1 MDLAT
6 QSSKKVY
13 PAYNRVMTAK
23 THYPMNI
30 RFNPGKPA
38 KLMSTHL
45 KWDSYLEKVGAKK
58 DREAFTALFNH
69 FSPLLKSFLMKSGGQ
84 DPETVEELVQETWI
98 KVWRKAPHFSRKY
111 GSAST
116 WIYTIARNTRIDAI
130 RTQIRQNPDRLN
142 AEEIYADNHNEAPS
156 STLVHL
162 RNKRFVSEELRK
174 LPAEQSEV
182 LALMYFSG
190 KSGQQVADTLNLPL
204 GTVKSRIRL
213 ALAKMKLALPG
224 SLAERHTGETEHD

>member
-1 MDLAT
+1 
-6 QSSKKVY
+6 
-13 PAYNRVMTAK
+13 
-23 THYPMNI
+23 MNK
-30 RFNPGKPA
+30 RLEWNG
-38 KLMSTHL
+38 H
-45 KWDSYLEKVGAKK
+45 LEKVGRDK
-58 DREAFTALFNH
+58 DKEAFAALFNH

-84 DPETVEELVQETWI
+84 DAASVEELVQETWI
-98 KVWRKAPHFSRKY
+98 KVWRKAPHFSSKQ

-130 RTQIRQNPDRLN
+130 RSQIRQNPDRLN
-142 AEEIYADNHNEAPS
+142 AEDIYADYQIEAPH
-156 STLVHL
+156 STLVQL
-162 RNKRFVSEELRK
+162 RNKRFISEELRK

-182 LALMYFSG
+182 LALMYFQG

-224 SLAERHTGETEHD
+224 NIAERQTGETEHD